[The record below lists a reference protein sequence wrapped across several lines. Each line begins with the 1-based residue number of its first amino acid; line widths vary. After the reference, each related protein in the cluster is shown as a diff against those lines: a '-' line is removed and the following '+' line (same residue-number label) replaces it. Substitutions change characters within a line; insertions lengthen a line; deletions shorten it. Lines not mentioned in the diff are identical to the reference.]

1 VEKSSTNTFSGTF
14 SIIAISPDSKQ
25 MGIAVAS
32 GSTFVADR
40 VPHAKPR
47 IGVIATQANTNVAYG
62 IKGLEL
68 LEKGLTPQET
78 LNRLLEKDRERNSRQ
93 VAMMDFHRRKAV
105 FTGANVP
112 ADSAEIVGEDYVVI
126 GNLLLGKEVA
136 RSMAK
141 EFESS
146 SGDFAWRIARA
157 LKVGS
162 ESGGDKRGEK
172 SAALIVVSTEKVEV
186 KIEVGMHENP
196 IDELLHKLK
205 P

>member
-1 VEKSSTNTFSGTF
+1 
-14 SIIAISPDSKQ
+14 
-25 MGIAVAS
+25 MGVAVAS

-186 KIEVGMHENP
+186 KIEVGMHEHP
-196 IDELLHKLK
+196 IDELLQELK
-205 P
+205 A